1 MLTTEKYVFQ
11 LAEHENQQVR
21 TAALDALDRAICGV
35 LASEHFQQVVSRTG
49 AGGLLNGD
57 SNDRVLEVEP
67 SDMNGKSRNLNER
80 SIEEEVDENGSLECA
95 LILPLC
101 SLYNDGRT
109 TDVRPGALRIL
120 MHVLEVRST
129 NLE

>member
-35 LASEHFQQVVSRTG
+35 LASEHFQQVVFRTG
-49 AGGLLNGD
+49 AGGLLNGE
-57 SNDRVLEVEP
+57 LEVEP
-67 SDMNGKSRNLNER
+67 SDMNGKSRNLNET
-80 SIEEEVDENGSLECA
+80 SIEEEGVENGSLECA

-120 MHVLEVRST
+120 MHVLEVCST

>member
-1 MLTTEKYVFQ
+1 MLTNEKYVSQ

-35 LASEHFQQVVSRTG
+35 LASEHFQQVLSRTG
-49 AGGLLNGD
+49 AGGLIDGG

-67 SDMNGKSRNLNER
+67 SDMNGKSRYL
-80 SIEEEVDENGSLECA
+80 SIEEQGVENGSLECA

-109 TDVRPGALRIL
+109 ADVRPGALRIL

-129 NLE
+129 NIE